1 VGHPTVTKQTDAG
14 FLKKHGSVVEGR
26 KAQGQAKTTVKPKQP
41 TLRLDRIMRVQY
53 RHPTIE
59 SAKYGIADIAGG
71 LA

>member
-41 TLRLDRIMRVQY
+41 TLRLDPHHAAVTQQLS
-53 RHPTIE
+53 PQSVE
-59 SAKYGIADIAGG
+59 
-71 LA
+71 